1 MYKYF
6 FIAGNNMRKQRGDM
20 ITFFVLT
27 AIASLLIFVSVT
39 FLSGTARV
47 IDTARETINGSD
59 ILILFSGDDTSEEK
73 IKEIIRG
80 QVYLGDYESNR
91 YLNAS
96 GKYRKKG
103 EKSWTEYPF
112 NICSYEDERKIQRIS
127 ADTRGLSGAE
137 AVIPVSLSTSYD
149 IGDTLQLKIGDN
161 IYDLKVAGFNE
172 DTLYCSPVNMGT
184 YLVFVSD
191 KMYEDILFENAATIS
206 ESSHIKVNLTN
217 TARKKHVD
225 TIALCDDIGN
235 EYLDWSTDYKAAH
248 PEYEPGGMNVLP
260 FELMKTAS
268 MILPFVFIALV
279 LVFALIIFII
289 AIVIINFSVK
299 NFIMTNLKNTA
310 IMEASGYTVRELIL
324 ILLFQLVIVAGA
336 GSFCGVLEGTA
347 LIDKLK
353 VIILITLGLSWNQP
367 VNPVICISVVIGI
380 CFVIAVLTFVIG
392 REYNRISVLDA
403 LRGGINA
410 HNYKKN
416 YFAFDKTA
424 FPVAVTLSLKETF
437 GRFKSQIGI
446 IFIMVLLTIS
456 TMVGF
461 GMVDS
466 YGRDEQGIINMGGF
480 IMSDATVTG
489 DTAMADNIA
498 SMSTVSTVYR
508 DIWTSLNFYNGKNMQ
523 SLTTRAFSDTSVVRG
538 GGLVEGRWPS
548 HPNEVMFATNAASRL
563 NVNVGDAVTIKN
575 KRAEESYIVCGLCQ
589 TMNNM
594 GMMAYMTMDGI
605 NRMMNIDG
613 IDANI
618 NIDLKKGRAF
628 DDFEKELRDV
638 YPDIELSNVAE
649 SIKSTI
655 GMVTTGLK
663 AVAVFIAGLTILIVA
678 FVESL
683 IIRTHITRS
692 WRDMGV
698 SKALGYTSGQLI
710 LQTVLSNLPSIV
722 IGVLTGLLLSP
733 MAVSSAM
740 TAIFAIFGFRDS
752 LLRIRPASF
761 ILAAFLIIGVAI
773 LTSALMGRR
782 IKGLEPVKMITEE

>member
-1 MYKYF
+1 MYKYL
-6 FIAGNNMRKQRGDM
+6 FIAGNNMRKQKGDM

-27 AIASLLIFVSVT
+27 AIASLLIFISIT
-39 FLSGTARV
+39 FLAGTARV
-47 IDTARETINGSD
+47 IDTAKETINGAD
-59 ILILFSGDDTSEEK
+59 ILILFSGDETSEEK
-73 IKEIIRG
+73 VKEIIRG
-80 QVYLGDYESNR
+80 QVYLGDSESSR

-103 EKSWTEYPF
+103 EKAWTEYPF
-112 NICSYEDERKIQRIS
+112 HICSYEDERKLQTIS
-127 ADTRGLSGAE
+127 TDTKGLYGNE
-137 AVIPVSLSTSYD
+137 AVIPVSLSTSYS

-161 IYDLKVAGFNE
+161 TYDLKVSGFNE

-191 KMYEDILFENAATIS
+191 KMYDDILFENSATIS
-206 ESSHIKVNLTN
+206 EGSHIKVDITN
-217 TARKKHVD
+217 TARKKHID

-235 EYLDWSTDYKAAH
+235 EYIDWSTDYKAAH

-268 MILPFVFIALV
+268 MILPFIFIALV

-289 AIVIINFSVK
+289 AVVIINFSVK

-310 IMEASGYTVRELIL
+310 IMEASGYTVKELVL
-324 ILLFQLVIVAGA
+324 ILLFQLVIVAAA

-367 VNPVICISVVIGI
+367 VNPVICVSVVIGI
-380 CFVIAVLTFVIG
+380 CLIITLLTFVIG

-410 HNYKKN
+410 HNYKRN
-416 YFAFDKTA
+416 FFAFDKTSL
-424 FPVAVTLSLKETF
+424 PVAITLSLKETF

-446 IFIMVLLTIS
+446 IFIMILLTIS

-466 YGRDEQGIINMGGF
+466 YGRDGQGIINMGGF
-480 IMSDATVTG
+480 IMSDAIVTG
-489 DTAMADNIA
+489 DTAMAENIA

-508 DIWTSLNFYNGKNMQ
+508 DVWISLNFYNGKNMQ
-523 SLTTRAFSDTSVVRG
+523 SLTTRAFSDTSYIKG
-538 GGLVEGRWPS
+538 GGLVEGRWPM

-563 NVNVGDAVTIKN
+563 NVKVGDAVTIKN

-594 GMMAYMTMDGI
+594 GMMAFMTMDGM
-605 NRMMNIDG
+605 NKMMNLGD

-618 NIDLKKGRAF
+618 NIDLKKGRSF
-628 DDFEKELRDV
+628 DDFERELRDA

-663 AVAVFIAGLTILIVA
+663 AVALLIASLTIIIVA

-722 IGVLTGLLLSP
+722 IGVFTGLLLSP
-733 MAVSSAM
+733 MAVASAM
-740 TAIFAIFGFRDS
+740 TAIFAIFGFRDA
-752 LLRIRPASF
+752 LLRIRPSSY